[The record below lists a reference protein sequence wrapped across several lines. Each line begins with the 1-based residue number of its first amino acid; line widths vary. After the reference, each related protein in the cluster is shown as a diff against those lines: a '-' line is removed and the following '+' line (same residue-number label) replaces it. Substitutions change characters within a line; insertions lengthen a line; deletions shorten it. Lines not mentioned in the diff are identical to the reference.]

1 MLVGVVAVTQVIVLV
16 GGGAWFP
23 YAVPSL
29 WTGTGGTE
37 AAAAVTPAALGLTAA
52 VAPAGVAV
60 AVRQWRR
67 LTDV

>member
-1 MLVGVVAVTQVIVLV
+1 VAVML
-16 GGGAWFP
+16 GAGAWFP

-37 AAAAVTPAALGLTAA
+37 AAAVGAGALWLTAA
-52 VAPAGVAV
+52 VTPVGAAV
-60 AVRQWRR
+60 VVGQWRR